1 MAQLP
6 GRLWFNR
13 GSGTDLSKLD
23 DVQGPLERAATSS
36 LFFLTFGPRQ
46 RLIEHEVRVRENMRA
61 LRASLKS

>member
-36 LFFLTFGPRQ
+36 LFLTFGPRQ
-46 RLIEHEVRVRENMRA
+46 RLIEHEVRVRENMPA